1 MEKLKN
7 DSGGLIAIEKP
18 SFITR
23 IKSKLSNKN
32 KLPKSKK
39 NDSFLEKNK
48 VYIIITI
55 ATISAFIT
63 VKVSFNSIT
72 ASPVPSIT
80 KDTAISIISNL
91 DGTVWNC
98 EQGKSILPEELE
110 NVIYNKIEFTKKN
123 MEDGLTIPVK
133 FFKSKSNSLLGVE
146 LGYVSYNIEKQ
157 NLIVVLPNSNSLMFM
172 YTESSNSDLEN
183 ITLVGKGNK
192 RYYFTKEEYKELN

>member
-7 DSGGLIAIEKP
+7 DNGGLIAIEKP
-18 SFITR
+18 SFISR

-39 NDSFLEKNK
+39 NDSFLEKNN
-48 VYIIITI
+48 VYIIIAI

-98 EQGKSILPEELE
+98 EQGKNTLPEELE
-110 NVIYNKIEFTKKN
+110 NVLYNKIEFTKKN
-123 MEDGLTIPVK
+123 MADGLTIPVK
-133 FFKSKSNSLLGVE
+133 FFKGNSNSLLGVE

-192 RYYFTKEEYKELN
+192 RYYFTKEEYKESN

>member
-7 DSGGLIAIEKP
+7 DNGGLIAIEKP
-18 SFITR
+18 SFISR

-39 NDSFLEKNK
+39 NDSFLEKNN
-48 VYIIITI
+48 VYIIIAI

-98 EQGKSILPEELE
+98 EQGKSTLPEELE
-110 NVIYNKIEFTKKN
+110 NVLYNKIEFTKKN
-123 MEDGLTIPVK
+123 MADGLTIPVK
-133 FFKSKSNSLLGVE
+133 FFKGNSNSLLGVE

-192 RYYFTKEEYKELN
+192 RYYFTKEEYKESN